1 MSIAEVRKLTLH
13 EKLQLMEAIW
23 LDLREHVETSDTPRS
38 HRELLDAR
46 RERAATGQ
54 AAIHDWE
61 QVKHTIG
68 RP

>member
-1 MSIAEVRKLTLH
+1 MSIAEVRNLTLQ
-13 EKLQLMEAIW
+13 EKLQFMEAIW
-23 LDLREHVETSDTPRS
+23 LDLREHVESSDTPHS

-54 AAIHDWE
+54 ATIHDWE
-61 QVKHTIG
+61 QVKHTVG